1 MGFAGKIH
9 TENQAE
15 LHFWE
20 LSESVRGLSEHL
32 SSSQLEAIEQFGS
45 SLTIKRKK
53 ERLGVYCL
61 LNSVF
66 PLRFPIIRYSEAGQ
80 PFIDG
85 YDKFISISHSDKY
98 VVLMV
103 SPIPCGVDIQVTK
116 PNIAMGVDLFINEK
130 DQIND
135 GTITDIE
142 KLHQLWCAKE
152 ALYKKY
158 GGDVDFKNG
167 FTLERGNHS
176 NSRMFFKVYSRS
188 QKNVKVEE
196 VFIDKFKNVFLA
208 YC

>member
-135 GTITDIE
+135 GTITNNE
-142 KLHQLWCAKE
+142 KLHQFWCAKE

-158 GGDVDFKNG
+158 GGDVDFKNV
-167 FTLERGNHS
+167 FTFEKRGGGDS
-176 NSRMFFKVYSRS
+176 WMFFKVHLGS
-188 QKNVKVEE
+188 KNIVEIVE
-196 VFIDKFKNVFLA
+196 VFIDKFKNLFLA